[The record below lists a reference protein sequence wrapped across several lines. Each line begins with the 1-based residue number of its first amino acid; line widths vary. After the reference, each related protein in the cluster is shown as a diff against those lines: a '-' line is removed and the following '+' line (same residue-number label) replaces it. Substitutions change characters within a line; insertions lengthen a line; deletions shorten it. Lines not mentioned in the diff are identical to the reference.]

1 MPSPTIAHITIFPI
15 KSLDGLDVSSSA
27 ITTGGA
33 LAFDRRWALVDAQ
46 GKFINGKRFAAIHQ
60 IRSRFHLEE
69 QQVELSAPNLAAQ
82 WFTIGD
88 SELCQWFSDYF
99 GQPIEIVE
107 NTTTGFPDDP
117 DSPGP
122 TLISEASLTTIAQ
135 WYGLDVAEI
144 DRRLRTNITIEG
156 VSPFWEDCLFTQ
168 SPRQFQLGTVQIQGI
183 NPCQRCIVPTRDSY
197 SGEGDR
203 QFQKIFSQQ
212 RQANLPAT
220 TEASHFN
227 HFYRIAVNSRIA
239 PSEAEKSLRIGDRL
253 EL

>member
-1 MPSPTIAHITIFPI
+1 MPFPTIARITIFPI
-15 KSLDGLDVSSSA
+15 KSLDGLDVSSAA
-27 ITTGGA
+27 ITMGGA

-46 GKFINGKRFAAIHQ
+46 GQFVNGKRFAAIHQ
-60 IRSRFHLEE
+60 IRSRFQLEA
-69 QQVELSAPNLAAQ
+69 QQVELSTPNLAAQ
-82 WFTIGD
+82 WFTLGD
-88 SELCQWFSDYF
+88 PRLCQWFSDYF
-99 GQPIEIVE
+99 GQPIKIVE
-107 NTTTGFPDDP
+107 NTTTGFPDDL

-122 TLISEASLTTIAQ
+122 TLISTASLTTISQ

-156 VSPFWEDCLFTQ
+156 VSAFWEDCLFTQ

-212 RQANLPAT
+212 RQSNLPAT
-220 TEASHFN
+220 TETSHFK

-239 PSEAEKSLRIGDRL
+239 SSEAEKSLRIGDRL
-253 EL
+253 KL